1 MTPLSTSAAQV
12 YKKIKG
18 PGTRLGDLRALAK
31 EIRTNHA
38 MALELW
44 ATGGLHP
51 RLLAILIMDK
61 KELAE
66 TVVDQL
72 IHDMDSH
79 TQDESTQLADWL
91 MANQLTKDK
100 KGLAMLTSWENHPS
114 ALHRRLFWYHQGRLR
129 WVGQQPPENT
139 VELLAAID
147 SHMAAEEPEVQWA
160 MNFTAG
166 WIGIFDETQRNKCI
180 EIGERIGL
188 YKDMPVARNCAPDYL
203 PAFIESELE
212 KREGKK

>member
-1 MTPLSTSAAQV
+1 MKPLTTAADEIYRKV
-12 YKKIKG
+12 SHPATK
-18 PGTRLGDLRALAK
+18 LGDLRKIAK
-31 EIRTNHA
+31 ELKTNHA
-38 MALELW
+38 LAMELW
-44 ATGGLHP
+44 STAELYP

-61 KELAE
+61 KELTE
-66 TVVDQL
+66 TVVQQL

-79 TQDESTQLADWL
+79 TGEDHTQLADWL

-100 KGLAMLTSWENHPS
+100 KGLAMLSSWENHPS

-147 SHMAAEEPEVQWA
+147 SRMAAEEPEVQWS

-203 PAFIESELE
+203 PAFIESELA
-212 KREGKK
+212 KRSGKK